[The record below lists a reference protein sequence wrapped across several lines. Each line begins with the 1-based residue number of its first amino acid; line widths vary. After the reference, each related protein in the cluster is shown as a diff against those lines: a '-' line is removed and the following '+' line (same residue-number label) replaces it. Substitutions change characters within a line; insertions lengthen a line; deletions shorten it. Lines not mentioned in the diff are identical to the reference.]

1 MLASARALA
10 PLAALALAPA
20 TAWAAEPKW
29 EELSDDDDI
38 VVWQRE
44 VPGTSQVEFRGRG
57 TVKASV
63 KHLIAII
70 RDQERK
76 TEWMANCV
84 GNHAIQYVSKSK
96 MVIYNRTGS
105 PAPFVDDRDVVLESD
120 ATFDL
125 AKRSVEITFRE
136 TTHPKMPPVE
146 DVVRMPKTRGFWRLE
161 YKDTDLTMVTYQVQA
176 DPGGSIPQWV
186 VNWASKGLPRKTIE
200 GLRTQAAKG
209 GYEQQHAYLDAT
221 YDWKAMEAEARALA
235 AGTTTSSAAK

>member
-1 MLASARALA
+1 MLARALVLA
-10 PLAALALAPA
+10 PLALALIPSAG
-20 TAWAAEPKW
+20 WAAEPKW
-29 EELSDDDDI
+29 EELSDDDGI

-57 TVKASV
+57 TVKSSV

-84 GNHAIQYVSKSK
+84 GNHAIQYVSKNK

-120 ATFDL
+120 ADFDL
-125 AKRSVEITFRE
+125 KARSVTISFRE
-136 TTHPKMPPVE
+136 TTHAKMPPVE
-146 DVVRMPKTRGFWRLE
+146 DVVRMPKTRGFWKLE
-161 YKDTDLTMVTYQVQA
+161 YKDANLTMVTYQVQA

-209 GYEQQHAYLDAT
+209 GYEDQHRYLEAT
-221 YDWKAMEAEARALA
+221 YDWAGLEAEARALA
-235 AGTTTSSAAK
+235 TGTSSTAK